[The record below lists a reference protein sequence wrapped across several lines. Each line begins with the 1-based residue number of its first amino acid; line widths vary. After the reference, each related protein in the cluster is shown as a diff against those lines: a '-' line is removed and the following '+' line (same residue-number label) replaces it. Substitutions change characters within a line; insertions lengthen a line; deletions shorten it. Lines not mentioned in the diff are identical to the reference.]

1 MKTFCASDLHLGY
14 EHTNYDKVCKFL
26 DLAESKSDDL
36 ILCGD
41 IFDLWRYP
49 IAKIDETT
57 MVGFKEALNSLKEVS
72 KKIPI
77 KIILGN
83 HDYNL
88 DKVWN
93 KNLRKDYNVEIKNDI
108 TDYQGSIYFTHGW
121 QFDVRQRL
129 GSFAYG
135 WLVTSFPYIYQKWFK
150 KPSQMGLTKSDSPY
164 KMSKRVHNEAEKFA
178 IKNNL
183 NYIVMGHTHIP
194 TVLNHVIDCGDFID
208 SCSYVIIENKEPKIK
223 FI

>member
-26 DLAESKSDDL
+26 DLAESKSDEL

-49 IAKIDETT
+49 VAKIDKTI
-57 MVGFKEALNSLKEVS
+57 MVGFKEALNSLKETSKEVS
-72 KKIPI
+72 V
-77 KIILGN
+77 KIIPGN

-88 DKVWN
+88 DKVWD
-93 KNLRKDYNVEIKNDI
+93 KNTRRNYNFKITNDI
-108 TDYQGSIYFTHGW
+108 IDYQNSIYFTHGW
-121 QFDVRQRL
+121 QFDVYQRF

-135 WLVTSFPYIYQKWFK
+135 WLVTSFPYIYQKWFR
-150 KPSQMGLTKSDSPY
+150 KPSQMGLTKDDLSYD
-164 KMSKRVHNEAEKFA
+164 MSERIHNEAEKYA
-178 IKNNL
+178 VKNNL
-183 NYIVMGHTHIP
+183 KYIVMGHTHIP
-194 TVLNHVIDCGDFID
+194 TIFNHVIDCGDFID
-208 SCSYVIIENKEPKIK
+208 SCSYIIIENKEPKMN